1 MFGPIKMFY
10 ALALQLVTTILS
22 FYVVTLVKTI
32 AKENKVVN
40 NNYCALLLIY
50 LKFYILRSWNDSV
63 VNEWQFSAYK
73 INVNIGHC
81 SPHIM
86 YIEVV

>member
-10 ALALQLVTTILS
+10 TLVLQLVTTILS

-40 NNYCALLLIY
+40 SNYCAVLLIF
-50 LKFYILRSWNDSV
+50 KILFNAAGTIV

-81 SPHIM
+81 SPHVCINRGRL
-86 YIEVV
+86 E